1 MAILRKIIILSLPLV
16 LAGCREEFIPLIDT
30 KPVLCLNSLITAGE
44 PIEVSV
50 THTWVYTDVKGE
62 EDHTVND
69 ASIAVYANGR
79 LVGDEYLPQEGDH
92 IRIEAFSNTYG
103 DAWAEVVVPI
113 ATPIL
118 EVNYQ
123 PKVTDSWFEDRQQW
137 GLSLDIRFNISTT
150 LTISNHPA
158 TPQFYLLNIDK
169 YQPTYETRWETSPSS
184 VHFFE
189 GNKNYQDPFFTEYIS
204 SFEEMMDG
212 GYLYDDICFSNSQFE
227 GNSQDIHVDFTN
239 AYLQISQ
246 WDRNPDLLECGY
258 TFKLNSISESYF
270 KWIIYRWQSEE
281 SILGDII
288 DVGLSEPIW
297 GYSNVSTGAGVVAAQ
312 SSASINLNLHDFLY
326 NYISKE
332 CK

>member
-30 KPVLCLNSLITAGE
+30 KPVLCLNSLITPGE

-158 TPQFYLLNIDK
+158 TPQFDHLNIVK
-169 YQPTYETRWETSPSS
+169 YQPTYETRGESS
-184 VHFFE
+184 TYNAHFF
-189 GNKNYQDPFFTEYIS
+189 
-204 SFEEMMDG
+204 
-212 GYLYDDICFSNSQFE
+212 
-227 GNSQDIHVDFTN
+227 
-239 AYLQISQ
+239 
-246 WDRNPDLLECGY
+246 
-258 TFKLNSISESYF
+258 
-270 KWIIYRWQSEE
+270 
-281 SILGDII
+281 
-288 DVGLSEPIW
+288 
-297 GYSNVSTGAGVVAAQ
+297 
-312 SSASINLNLHDFLY
+312 
-326 NYISKE
+326 
-332 CK
+332 